1 MIDRSASGV
10 PLGKATS
17 ADLVLPYHFEC
28 HVDVNAAASDL
39 FSLLD
44 DHSRLSAH
52 MTNPSWVMAG
62 SVMTLEF
69 DASKGRAVGAFI
81 RLTGRVLGIPLSVE
95 EFVRER
101 NPPYRK
107 VWNTIGRPQLIVIGA
122 YRMGYEITPT
132 SPPSH
137 LRVFIDY
144 ALPDG
149 PVSYWLGRLFGN
161 FYARW
166 CTQRMT
172 SDAKLYFQKTDV
184 NVLQ

>member
-1 MIDRSASGV
+1 MIKPATTNLPLSTLAEVNPKLPLHFESGV
-10 PLGKATS
+10 ELNAS
-17 ADLVLPYHFEC
+17 AD
-28 HVDVNAAASDL
+28 AL

-52 MTNPSWVMAG
+52 MTKPSWLMAG

-69 DASKGRAVGAFI
+69 DASNGHALGAKI
-81 RLTGRVLGIPLSVE
+81 NLHGRVLGIPLSVE
-95 EFVRER
+95 EIVTER
-101 NPPYRK
+101 NPPFLK
-107 VWNTIGRPQLIVIGA
+107 IWNTIGKPHLLIIGS
-122 YRMGYEITPT
+122 YRMGFEIT
-132 SPPSH
+132 SGNHASH

-149 PVSYWLGRLFGN
+149 AISYWLGRLFGN

-172 SDAKLYFQKTDV
+172 NEAATHFQE
-184 NVLQ
+184 QS